1 MSDEQKKIVSAPPP
15 PTDEIDEE
23 WGSSPKAAA
32 TPAKGASKARPPEDE
47 DEDEDED
54 TDDEDETDEDDEDSD
69 DETDEDDEDSDDDD
83 DDDEPKQSGG
93 RSTAPTTRSAS
104 GGSQEWLPDWPPW
117 AVLGT
122 LISVGFLG
130 GLGVLPLDFKLK
142 SAASAES
149 AAAPPPTSTQVE
161 PASSARRA
169 RKDPTGQAD
178 GEKVAASHLL
188 VSYQGALRASPT
200 VTRTKE
206 EAEKRA
212 REALGRAR
220 KGEEF
225 GKLVGEFSDEPG
237 AGARQGRLGSFK
249 RGQMVKEFADAAFA
263 LKPGQI
269 SDVVETK
276 FGYHVIQR
284 TE

>member
-32 TPAKGASKARPPEDE
+32 TPAKGASKTRPAEEEEEEDEDDTDDE
-47 DEDEDED
+47 DEDED
-54 TDDEDETDEDDEDSD
+54 
-69 DETDEDDEDSDDDD
+69 
-83 DDDEPKQSGG
+83 DDEPKRSRGG
-93 RSTAPTTRSAS
+93 STAPTTRTAS
-104 GGSQEWLPDWPPW
+104 GGSQDWLPEWAPW

-149 AAAPPPTSTQVE
+149 AATPAPTSTQAE
-161 PASSARRA
+161 PAGSARRA
-169 RKDPTGQAD
+169 RNDPSGQAD
-178 GEKVAASHLL
+178 AEKVAASHLL
-188 VSYQGALRASPT
+188 VSYKGALRASPT
-200 VTRTKE
+200 ITRTKE
-206 EAEKRA
+206 EAAKRA

-220 KGEEF
+220 KGEDF

-269 SDVVETK
+269 SDVVESK
-276 FGYHVIQR
+276 FGYHVIMR